1 MNQITIDDIE
11 VHIKI
16 SKTKSA
22 LAIASLRIC
31 KEIIIHGFRVSQSNV
46 MHSVLQEKIWI
57 QPPSTGAPYWKKTV
71 FIENKTLWNEIEE
84 KIYDA
89 YHELKLHTINDEE
102 YVNVD
107 DIPSTF
113 NSQ

>member
-1 MNQITIDDIE
+1 MSQITIDDIE

-16 SKTKSA
+16 SKNRTA
-22 LAIASLRIC
+22 LAIATLHIC
-31 KEIIIHGFRVSQSNV
+31 KEVIVHGFRVSKSNV
-46 MHSVLQEKIWI
+46 MHPVLQEKIWI
-57 QPPSTGAPYWKKTV
+57 QPPSTGAPYWKKII
-71 FIENKTLWNEIEE
+71 FIENKNLWNEIEA

-89 YHELKLHTINDEE
+89 YHELKLQTINDED

-113 NSQ
+113 NS